1 MKPSPK
7 QGSYPTPAVAAASR
21 GEFIPQGVFC
31 LALIGILFSAALP
44 SLRAA
49 TVNLRDGTSVRLKL
63 RYLMTTEN
71 VSKGVTIRF
80 EVVEDVVADNQ
91 VVIAK
96 GVSATGMVTRV
107 KGAGNKKAK
116 DASVA
121 FRIINV
127 RSVDYQEINLRL
139 VSQKSQ
145 KPAPTDYEVEERS
158 VIPGLAERMVGAE
171 QGREYTAYT
180 DGDVR
185 VKVADAPPTP
195 AAPPVVAPA
204 PPAVEPAEPALVNFN
219 SEPPDATIVIDGNP
233 AGQSPATLL
242 LAPGRHVIELR
253 LAGYRPWTRSMMVTP
268 GSHPSIRATLEAE

>member
-1 MKPSPK
+1 
-7 QGSYPTPAVAAASR
+7 VAAASR

-185 VKVADAPPTP
+185 VKVADAPV
-195 AAPPVVAPA
+195 AIAASAPPV
-204 PPAVEPAEPALVNFN
+204 VEPAEPALVNFN

-233 AGQSPATLL
+233 AGQSPATLP

>member
-185 VKVADAPPTP
+185 VTVPEAPLVAAP
-195 AAPPVVAPA
+195 APPVVEA
-204 PPAVEPAEPALVNFN
+204 AEPAIVNFN
-219 SEPPDATIVIDGNP
+219 SEPSGATIVIDGNP
-233 AGQSPATLL
+233 AGQSPATLP

-253 LAGYRPWTRSMMVTP
+253 LANYRLWTRSMMVTP
-268 GSHPSIRATLEAE
+268 GSHPSIRAILESE